1 MPAFFVGCFYS
12 AFLLPS
18 SGWEQRIWDSVV
30 LLSLAAGISLTSGM
44 IFRETTR
51 DGIEPVTKTLPVKM
65 FCWAVFLF
73 GALFVAS
80 WYLETYC
87 IFYKDVRRF

>member
-1 MPAFFVGCFYS
+1 
-12 AFLLPS
+12 
-18 SGWEQRIWDSVV
+18 
-30 LLSLAAGISLTSGM
+30 M